1 MLYNR
6 SWNYGDCFLWNPA
19 TNERIQLPTLLGFC
33 EDYYRFTDC
42 VLSSPPRRAD
52 NDSMVLFFLD
62 NGFHVEHR
70 YTFLFCRPGETQ
82 WRSQNLSP
90 NMLDLIAKGTPRSVL
105 CFKGKLYLMCTY
117 DNQTDEHHLE
127 IQHDT
132 DLTISI
138 ESFHV
143 KEEVPFPLIVKAY
156 PESHYV
162 ESHDELFRVDFIL
175 NRHTDGVMSIEV
187 VRLNFS
193 LMEWE
198 KVNSFGDHVLFIGS
212 THTTGCCSA
221 AEWGF
226 KRGCLYYLMWTDLS
240 LIHKFEIESS
250 GDTIC
255 TSQSGEFYYTDW
267 VTMPGNLHGRV
278 AYILGGKDEL
288 KIEKTTSMVVNDENQ
303 GGNCNSG
310 EVEGLSHWN
319 DLNED
324 IVGLIADLLHGSDY
338 KHFRSVCKLN
348 RDIIPKVQ
356 KTSYLSPWLVF
367 SRDQT
372 DTIFNVVNP
381 MYNDETY
388 SINLSDLPDYT
399 IRFQKDGWLLM
410 TRERNVL
417 FYNPLTRQKVKLPDM
432 DRDNYYSV
440 VSFSSLPYSS
450 DCMVFAMDGRRD
462 WNFYIDFIT
471 RGEEHWS
478 SHIFRDPGI
487 TPLSFLDTAFF
498 RDGAFFCVDSHHGYV
513 GVFSAKD
520 KTWNVLQRPHGTYFD
535 GVSPGFLVE
544 CGGDILMVKLAYRS
558 QMIIIFR
565 LNFSEMKWE
574 RVESMG
580 EHVLF
585 ISHTSCISAV
595 APNSYMKN
603 KIYFPRLYINAEN
616 VFYSVEIRHYHSLWG
631 KHSANDLS
639 HTQGWFKNCTWIE
652 PNMLMSTTEE
662 LDWLKTPF

>member
-1 MLYNR
+1 MGEKAAAQAASEER
-6 SWNYGDCFLWNPA
+6 SEHYKPPGPLAVAPSLVRCY
-19 TNERIQLPTLLGFC
+19 TT

-105 CFKGKLYLMCTY
+105 CFK
-117 DNQTDEHHLE
+117 DEHHLE

-324 IVGLIADLLHGSDY
+324 IV
-338 KHFRSVCKLN
+338 
-348 RDIIPKVQ
+348 
-356 KTSYLSPWLVF
+356 
-367 SRDQT
+367 
-372 DTIFNVVNP
+372 
-381 MYNDETY
+381 
-388 SINLSDLPDYT
+388 
-399 IRFQKDGWLLM
+399 
-410 TRERNVL
+410 
-417 FYNPLTRQKVKLPDM
+417 
-432 DRDNYYSV
+432 
-440 VSFSSLPYSS
+440 
-450 DCMVFAMDGRRD
+450 
-462 WNFYIDFIT
+462 
-471 RGEEHWS
+471 
-478 SHIFRDPGI
+478 
-487 TPLSFLDTAFF
+487 
-498 RDGAFFCVDSHHGYV
+498 
-513 GVFSAKD
+513 
-520 KTWNVLQRPHGTYFD
+520 
-535 GVSPGFLVE
+535 
-544 CGGDILMVKLAYRS
+544 
-558 QMIIIFR
+558 
-565 LNFSEMKWE
+565 
-574 RVESMG
+574 
-580 EHVLF
+580 
-585 ISHTSCISAV
+585 
-595 APNSYMKN
+595 
-603 KIYFPRLYINAEN
+603 
-616 VFYSVEIRHYHSLWG
+616 
-631 KHSANDLS
+631 
-639 HTQGWFKNCTWIE
+639 
-652 PNMLMSTTEE
+652 
-662 LDWLKTPF
+662 